1 MVLVP
6 REKQLADALARA
18 RRGDDEALAALLRRH
33 SQFPGPKPNLIFA
46 DEVAA
51 SLAGTPDDAFRVAE
65 LLLAH
70 HPGIAPG
77 GTESEFLPVVGL
89 IIAEAALAAAPS
101 ETSSR
106 KKRNPQLERVLG
118 WLHDAS
124 DDMRFHVRDAAV
136 LVLGRLFGRYEAAL
150 WDAVPTFVDNFFP
163 AATFMRTLRDRKV
176 TDGITDAEAA
186 KAFLEHALQIL
197 LNASRSDERYPGYK
211 ELLAAAPAAWTL
223 LAGRFG
229 PDILET
235 LLPAARSREPGL
247 YNLAAEVVRGATI
260 RGRYPEAVKRIEAA
274 RNEMPRRVDPRNER
288 LKKKKG
294 R

>member
-1 MVLVP
+1 MALVP
-6 REKQLADALARA
+6 REKQLENAIAQAL
-18 RRGDDEALAALLRRH
+18 RGDGDALAALLRRH
-33 SQFPGPKPNLIFA
+33 SQFPGPKPNLVFA

-51 SLAGTPDDAFRVAE
+51 TLAGTPADAFRVAE
-65 LLLAH
+65 QLLAH

-89 IIAEAALAAAPS
+89 IVAGAAVDRPSPS
-101 ETSSR
+101 EGRKRSR
-106 KKRNPQLERVLG
+106 DPELERVLQ

-124 DDMRFHVRDAAV
+124 DDLRFHVRDAAV
-136 LVLGRLFGRYEAAL
+136 LVLGRLFARHEAAL
-150 WDAVPTFVDNFFP
+150 WEAVPSFASHFFA
-163 AATFMRTLRDRKV
+163 AATFMRTLGDRKV
-176 TDGITDAEAA
+176 ADGVVSGESA
-186 KAFLEHALQIL
+186 KMFLEHALSIL

-211 ELLAAAPAAWTL
+211 ELLGAAPKTWTL

-229 PDILET
+229 PDVLET

-247 YNLAAEVVRGATI
+247 YNLAAEVVRGSQI

-274 RNEMPRRVDPRNER
+274 RNEMPRRIDPRNER
-288 LKKKKG
+288 LKKK